1 MAIARPNSKTRRLVG
16 MSSDDPSFESAVV
29 HLDLVPYDRPLLSW
43 GRVLEPG
50 GGDARAADAQRR
62 TMASSST

>member
-1 MAIARPNSKTRRLVG
+1 
-16 MSSDDPSFESAVV
+16 MSSDDPSFESEVV

-50 GGDARAADAQRR
+50 GGDARAADARRR